1 MDHSVWFSNPLL
13 FKIFASSSVGVGEGK
28 QHVLRQIR
36 SVGNVGGKRLEVGG
50 WRKLEVGGKRW
61 GAGREVEVQAEW
73 VDNSAPRTQDS
84 ALWREVGSEK
94 KDQG

>member
-1 MDHSVWFSNPLL
+1 
-13 FKIFASSSVGVGEGK
+13 VGEGK

-50 WRKLEVGGKRW
+50 GRKLEVGGKRW
-61 GAGREVEVQAEW
+61 GAGREVEVQVEVQAEVKVKVEW

-84 ALWREVGSEK
+84 ALWRKVGGEK

>member
-1 MDHSVWFSNPLL
+1 M
-13 FKIFASSSVGVGEGK
+13 
-28 QHVLRQIR
+28 LRQIR

-50 WRKLEVGGKRW
+50 GRKLEVGGKRW
-61 GAGREVEVQAEW
+61 VAGRAVEVQAEW

-84 ALWREVGSEK
+84 ALWREVGGEK

>member
-1 MDHSVWFSNPLL
+1 
-13 FKIFASSSVGVGEGK
+13 VGEGK